1 MATAVADGERG
12 EAPDTVTFL
21 SGDVH
26 HSYVAE
32 VDRRDGSRI
41 IQAVCSPIR
50 NPLPRFMRSVTA
62 FLSYGL
68 AAPMGALVARSAKVQ
83 KPPFSWRPIRGPWF
97 DNNLATLEDT
107 EQGLKFWWET
117 GVVDGSDGSEQA
129 HPRLEEVASVMIS
142 SRRSGEGSPGDPPSR
157 KQRTLSQVSTWLV
170 RRLPGRAGRSRRP
183 R

>member
-107 EQGLKFWWET
+107 EQGLKLWWET
-117 GVVDGSDGSEQA
+117 GVVDGSDHA
-129 HPRLEEVASVMIS
+129 NPRLEEVATVMIS
-142 SRRSGEGSPGDPPSR
+142 PRSSGAGHPGNPPSR
-157 KQRTLSQVSTWLV
+157 TQRALSQVSTWLA
-170 RRLPGRAGRSRRP
+170 RRLPGRAGRSPRP